1 MPKPLKVFC
10 ILSNPMIFNT
20 MNLSD
25 RISELTRVLRSFSA
39 APAPAAAPLAFSDYK
54 LEDGTMIRVDGELA
68 VGTLVYVVTE
78 EGLLPAPDGAHS
90 IPEVGVVTT
99 EGGKIVEIG
108 DAAPAPAPEAVEAQE
123 VEIEVTPEGEE
134 MPADP
139 HEERMQA
146 MEAAI
151 AALAAKVEEMMAKMG
166 GEVEANAARFSTID
180 TALSALAQMPTAAPK
195 KRASDAVVESVKMSR
210 ASRLAEVQETLKTL
224 KK

>member
-1 MPKPLKVFC
+1 
-10 ILSNPMIFNT
+10 MIFNT

-108 DAAPAPAPEAVEAQE
+108 DAAPAPATEAVEAQE

-134 MPADP
+134 KPADP

-210 ASRLAEVQETLKTL
+210 ASRLAELNETLKTL

>member
-1 MPKPLKVFC
+1 
-10 ILSNPMIFNT
+10 

-108 DAAPAPAPEAVEAQE
+108 DAALAPAPEAVEAQE
-123 VEIEVTPEGEE
+123 VEIEVAPEGEGA
-134 MPADP
+134 PADP

-210 ASRLAEVQETLKTL
+210 ASRLAELNETLKTL

>member
-1 MPKPLKVFC
+1 
-10 ILSNPMIFNT
+10 
-20 MNLSD
+20 MNLSE
-25 RISELTRVLRSFSA
+25 RLQELTKALRSFSA
-39 APAPAAAPLAFSDYK
+39 SPVSAPTQASEPLSFSDYK
-54 LEDGTMIRVDGELA
+54 LEDGTIVRVDGELA

-90 IPEVGVVTT
+90 IPEVGIVTT

-108 DAAPAPAPEAVEAQE
+108 EPAPAAVEAQE
-123 VEIEVTPEGEE
+123 VEIEVTPEGEGA
-134 MPADP
+134 PADP

-151 AALAAKVEEMMAKMG
+151 AALAAKVEELMAKMG

>member
-1 MPKPLKVFC
+1 
-10 ILSNPMIFNT
+10 

-123 VEIEVTPEGEE
+123 VEIEVTPEGEGA
-134 MPADP
+134 PADP

-195 KRASDAVVESVKMSR
+195 KRASDAVVDSVKMSR
-210 ASRLAEVQETLKTL
+210 ANRLAEVQETRKTL

>member
-1 MPKPLKVFC
+1 
-10 ILSNPMIFNT
+10 
-20 MNLSD
+20 MNLSEKLQ
-25 RISELTRVLRSFSA
+25 ELTKALRQFSA
-39 APAPAAAPLAFSDYK
+39 TPAPAAPLAFSDYK

-68 VGTLVYVVTE
+68 VGTLVYVITE

-123 VEIEVTPEGEE
+123 VEIEVTPEGEGA
-134 MPADP
+134 PADP

-210 ASRLAEVQETLKTL
+210 ASRIAELNETLKTL

>member
-1 MPKPLKVFC
+1 
-10 ILSNPMIFNT
+10 MIFNT

-123 VEIEVTPEGEE
+123 VEIEVTPEGDE

-151 AALAAKVEEMMAKMG
+151 AALAAKVEEIMAKMG

>member
-1 MPKPLKVFC
+1 
-10 ILSNPMIFNT
+10 

-25 RISELTRVLRSFSA
+25 RISELTRVLRSFSS

-90 IPEVGVVTT
+90 IPEVGVMTT

-123 VEIEVTPEGEE
+123 VEIEVTPEGED

-151 AALAAKVEEMMAKMG
+151 AALAAKVEELMAKMG

-210 ASRLAEVQETLKTL
+210 ASRIAELNETLKTL

>member
-1 MPKPLKVFC
+1 
-10 ILSNPMIFNT
+10 
-20 MNLSD
+20 MNLSE
-25 RISELTRVLRSFSA
+25 RITELTRVLRSFSA
-39 APAPAAAPLAFSDYK
+39 APAPAEAAPLAFSDYK
-54 LEDGTMIRVDGELA
+54 LEDGTIVRVDGELA

-108 DAAPAPAPEAVEAQE
+108 EAAPAEPEVVAAQE
-123 VEIEVTPEGEE
+123 VEIEVTPEGEGA
-134 MPADP
+134 PADP
-139 HEERMQA
+139 HEERMAA
-146 MEAAI
+146 MESAI

-210 ASRLAEVQETLKTL
+210 ANRLAELNETLKTL

>member
-1 MPKPLKVFC
+1 
-10 ILSNPMIFNT
+10 

-54 LEDGTMIRVDGELA
+54 LEDGTMVRVDGELA

-108 DAAPAPAPEAVEAQE
+108 EVAPAPAAPEAVEAQE
-123 VEIEVTPEGEE
+123 VEIEVKPEEE
-134 MPADP
+134 ETKPADP
-139 HEERMQA
+139 HEERMVA
-146 MEAAI
+146 MEIFI
-151 AALAAKVEEMMAKMG
+151 AALAAKVEEPMAKLG
-166 GEVEANAARFSTID
+166 GEVEATAKRFNTID

-210 ASRLAEVQETLKTL
+210 ASRLAELNETLKTL

>member
-1 MPKPLKVFC
+1 
-10 ILSNPMIFNT
+10 MIFNT

-54 LEDGTMIRVDGELA
+54 LDDGTMIRVDGELA

-123 VEIEVTPEGEE
+123 VEIEVTPEGED

>member
-1 MPKPLKVFC
+1 
-10 ILSNPMIFNT
+10 

-54 LEDGTMIRVDGELA
+54 LEDGTMIRIDGELA

-108 DAAPAPAPEAVEAQE
+108 DAAPAPAPAPEAVEAQE
-123 VEIEVTPEGEE
+123 VEIEVTPEGED

-210 ASRLAEVQETLKTL
+210 ASRLAELNETLKTL

>member
-1 MPKPLKVFC
+1 
-10 ILSNPMIFNT
+10 

-108 DAAPAPAPEAVEAQE
+108 DAAPAPAPEAVEAQD
-123 VEIEVTPEGEE
+123 VEIEVTPEGEGA
-134 MPADP
+134 PADP

-210 ASRLAEVQETLKTL
+210 ANRLAEVQETLKTL

>member
-1 MPKPLKVFC
+1 
-10 ILSNPMIFNT
+10 

-108 DAAPAPAPEAVEAQE
+108 DDAPAPEAVEAQE

-210 ASRLAEVQETLKTL
+210 ASRLAELNETLKTL

>member
-1 MPKPLKVFC
+1 
-10 ILSNPMIFNT
+10 MIFNH
-20 MNLSD
+20 MNLSEKLQ
-25 RISELTRVLRSFSA
+25 ELTKALRQFSA
-39 APAPAAAPLAFSDYK
+39 TPAPAAPLAFSDYK
-54 LEDGTMIRVDGELA
+54 LEDGTMVRVDGELA
-68 VGTLVYVVTE
+68 VGTLVYVITE

-90 IPEVGVVTT
+90 IPEVGIVTT

-108 DAAPAPAPEAVEAQE
+108 EPAPAAVEAQE

-210 ASRLAEVQETLKTL
+210 ANRLAEVQETLKTL

>member
-1 MPKPLKVFC
+1 
-10 ILSNPMIFNT
+10 MIFNT

-39 APAPAAAPLAFSDYK
+39 APAPAATPLAFSDYK

-108 DAAPAPAPEAVEAQE
+108 DAAPAPAPEAVDAQE
-123 VEIEVTPEGEE
+123 VEIEVAPEGED

-151 AALAAKVEEMMAKMG
+151 AALAAKVEELMAKMG

-210 ASRLAEVQETLKTL
+210 ANRLAELNETLKTL

>member
-1 MPKPLKVFC
+1 
-10 ILSNPMIFNT
+10 MIFNT

-210 ASRLAEVQETLKTL
+210 ANRLAEVQETLKTL

>member
-1 MPKPLKVFC
+1 
-10 ILSNPMIFNT
+10 

-99 EGGKIVEIG
+99 DGGKIVEIG

-134 MPADP
+134 KPADP

-210 ASRLAEVQETLKTL
+210 ASRLAELNETLKTL

>member
-1 MPKPLKVFC
+1 
-10 ILSNPMIFNT
+10 MIFNT

-25 RISELTRVLRSFSA
+25 RISELTRVLRSFSV
-39 APAPAAAPLAFSDYK
+39 APAPAAPLAFSDYK

-108 DAAPAPAPEAVEAQE
+108 EAAPAPAPQAVEAQE

-210 ASRLAEVQETLKTL
+210 ASRLAELNETLKNL

>member
-1 MPKPLKVFC
+1 
-10 ILSNPMIFNT
+10 
-20 MNLSD
+20 MNLS
-25 RISELTRVLRSFSA
+25 EKLQALTQALRQFSA
-39 APAPAAAPLAFSDYK
+39 TPAPAAPLAFSDYK
-54 LEDGTMIRVDGELA
+54 LEDGTIVRVDGELA

-108 DAAPAPAPEAVEAQE
+108 EVAPAPVAPEAVEAQE
-123 VEIEVTPEGEE
+123 VEIEVAPEEKAK
-134 MPADP
+134 PADP
-139 HEERMQA
+139 HEERMVA
-146 MEAAI
+146 METAI
-151 AALAAKVEEMMAKMG
+151 AALAAKVEELMAKLG
-166 GEVEANAARFSTID
+166 GEVEATAKRFSTID

-210 ASRLAEVQETLKTL
+210 ANRLAELNETLKNL

>member
-1 MPKPLKVFC
+1 
-10 ILSNPMIFNT
+10 MIFNT

>member
-1 MPKPLKVFC
+1 
-10 ILSNPMIFNT
+10 

-90 IPEVGVVTT
+90 IPEVGIVTT

-108 DAAPAPAPEAVEAQE
+108 EPAPAAVEAQE
-123 VEIEVTPEGEE
+123 VEIEVTPEGEGA
-134 MPADP
+134 PADP
-139 HEERMQA
+139 HEERMAA
-146 MEAAI
+146 MESAL
-151 AALAAKVEEMMAKMG
+151 AALAAKVEELMAKMG
-166 GEVEANAARFSTID
+166 GEIEANATRFSTID
-180 TALSALAQMPTAAPK
+180 TAISALAQVPTAAPK
-195 KRASDAVVESVKMSR
+195 KRASDAVVENVKMSR
-210 ASRLAEVQETLKTL
+210 ASRIAELNETLKTL

>member
-1 MPKPLKVFC
+1 
-10 ILSNPMIFNT
+10 MIFNT

-210 ASRLAEVQETLKTL
+210 ASRLAELNETLKTL

>member
-1 MPKPLKVFC
+1 
-10 ILSNPMIFNT
+10 
-20 MNLSD
+20 
-25 RISELTRVLRSFSA
+25 
-39 APAPAAAPLAFSDYK
+39 
-54 LEDGTMIRVDGELA
+54 MIRVDGELA

-123 VEIEVTPEGEE
+123 VEIEVTPEGEGA
-134 MPADP
+134 PADP

-210 ASRLAEVQETLKTL
+210 ASRLAELNETLKTL

>member
-1 MPKPLKVFC
+1 
-10 ILSNPMIFNT
+10 

-123 VEIEVTPEGEE
+123 VEIEVAPEGED

-139 HEERMQA
+139 HEQRMQA

-151 AALAAKVEEMMAKMG
+151 AALAAKVEELMAKMG

-210 ASRLAEVQETLKTL
+210 ANRLAELNETLKTL

>member
-1 MPKPLKVFC
+1 LPKPLRVFC
-10 ILSNPMIFNT
+10 ILSNPMIFNH

-108 DAAPAPAPEAVEAQE
+108 DAAPVPAPEAVEAQE

-151 AALAAKVEEMMAKMG
+151 AALAAKVEDMMAKMG